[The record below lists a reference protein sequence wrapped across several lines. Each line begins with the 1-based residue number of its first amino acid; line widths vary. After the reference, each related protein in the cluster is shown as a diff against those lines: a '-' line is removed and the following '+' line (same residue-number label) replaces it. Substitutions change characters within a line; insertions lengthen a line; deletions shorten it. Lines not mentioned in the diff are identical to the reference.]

1 MKPLLFASGLLALGA
16 IGGAGYVFV
25 PALLSPIASAMEA
38 SPAAMKAAGPTA
50 GGAGVAPLSAAATS
64 DPSVTGSIAS
74 ASAAPVQQP
83 AAGPRKGVTYRSF
96 NVDQPYI
103 ALTFDDGPSPETT
116 PQLLSIL
123 KARGIKATFFVLG
136 NMAAKHPEVLKMI
149 ADDGHEIGNHSWSHP
164 QLTRISLA
172 AADKQVGD
180 TSALVEEVTGKK
192 PRYLRP
198 PYGSM
203 KPALRDHLEDTFG
216 VSIVNWSVDPLDWKH
231 RDSKVVYDE
240 IMKQVKPGAIVLSHD
255 IYPSTV
261 AAMEHVLDDLIA
273 KGYKFGTISE
283 LIAMD
288 KPVAPRVATLGPKPA
303 KDHKKQA
310 QKPQKPAKTQATA
323 SNGSSRPA
331 SSTSRSTS
339 SHNGNLY

>member
-16 IGGAGYVFV
+16 VGGAGYAFV
-25 PALLSPIASAMEA
+25 PALLSPFATATA
-38 SPAAMKAAGPTA
+38 AAPPAQPVAPPAA
-50 GGAGVAPLSAAATS
+50 APLASTDMSA
-64 DPSVTGSIAS
+64 PLVTGSIAT
-74 ASAAPVQQP
+74 ASATPAHQP
-83 AAGPRKGVTYRSF
+83 GAGPRKGMTYRSF

-164 QLTRISLA
+164 QLTRIPLA
-172 AADKQVGD
+172 AADKQVGE
-180 TSALVEEVTGKK
+180 TSALVEEVTGHK

-203 KPALRDHLEDTFG
+203 KPALRDHLEDAFG
-216 VSIVNWSVDPLDWKH
+216 VTIVNWSVDPLDWKH
-231 RDSKVVYDE
+231 RDAKVVHDE

-261 AAMEHVLDDLIA
+261 AAMEQVLDELIA
-273 KGYKFGTISE
+273 KGYKFGTISD

-288 KPVAPRVATLGPKPA
+288 KAPLTPKVATLGPKPA
-303 KDHKKQA
+303 KEQKKQA
-310 QKPQKPAKTQATA
+310 QKPQQKPAKPQAAA
-323 SNGSSRPA
+323 SNGTRPA
-331 SSTSRSTS
+331 SGSNRSTS
-339 SHNGNLY
+339 AQGGVY

>member
-16 IGGAGYVFV
+16 IGGAGYAFA
-25 PALLSPIASAMEA
+25 PALLSPHETAN
-38 SPAAMKAAGPTA
+38 AAQVAQAAAPVATGT
-50 GGAGVAPLSAAATS
+50 VAPLPAPVATGSITTAAAT
-64 DPSVTGSIAS
+64 PAS
-74 ASAAPVQQP
+74 PTAS
-83 AAGPRKGVTYRSF
+83 GPRKGMTYRSF

-103 ALTFDDGPSPETT
+103 ALTFDDGPNPETT
-116 PQLLSIL
+116 PQLLALL

-149 ADDGHEIGNHSWSHP
+149 ADEGHEIGNHSWSHP
-164 QLTRISLA
+164 QLTRIPLA

-180 TSALVEEVTGKK
+180 TSALIEEVTGKK

-231 RDSKVVYDE
+231 RDAKLVHDE

-255 IYPSTV
+255 IYASTV
-261 AAMEHVLDDLIA
+261 EAYGQALDELIA
-273 KGYKFGTISE
+273 KGYKFGTMSE

-288 KPVAPRVATLGPKPA
+288 KPLAPKMAALTAKPA
-303 KDHKKQA
+303 PKDPKKQA
-310 QKPQKPAKTQATA
+310 QKDQKKPKPQAVSAAAGT
-323 SNGSSRPA
+323 RPA
-331 SSTSRSTS
+331 PSAPRTSR
-339 SHNGNLY
+339 NGDLY

>member
-1 MKPLLFASGLLALGA
+1 MKPLLFASGLLALGV
-16 IGGAGYVFV
+16 IGGAGYAFV
-25 PALLSPIASAMEA
+25 PALLPAREA
-38 SPAAMKAAGPTA
+38 ANAAPPPVIQAAAVAAVPAA
-50 GGAGVAPLSAAATS
+50 GAAPLAAPA
-64 DPSVTGSIAS
+64 VTGSIPTHVAAAPAPQAS
-74 ASAAPVQQP
+74 A
-83 AAGPRKGVTYRSF
+83 GPQKGMIYRSF

-116 PQLLSIL
+116 PRLLAML

-149 ADDGHEIGNHSWSHP
+149 ADEGHEIGNHSWSHP
-164 QLTRISLA
+164 QLTRIPAA

-203 KPALRDHLEDTFG
+203 KPALRDHMEDAFG
-216 VSIVNWSVDPLDWKH
+216 LTVVNWSVDPLDWKH
-231 RDSKVVYDE
+231 RDSKLVYDE

-255 IYPSTV
+255 IYPTTV
-261 AAMEHVLDDLIA
+261 DAMEHVLDDLIA

-288 KPVAPRVATLGPKPA
+288 KPLAPRPAAALAAKPTH
-303 KDHKKQA
+303 KDQKKQV
-310 QKPQKPAKTQATA
+310 QKPQQKPAKPQASA
-323 SNGSSRPA
+323 SGSNRSA
-331 SSTSRSTS
+331 QST
-339 SHNGNLY
+339 GNTRTGALY